1 MKYRLM
7 QAQDA
12 VNELCNYFLGEDWYD
27 DSGALNVEQVN
38 TNIVAAIEQ
47 KYNGIKTGRFK
58 RKKFDNQHIWDIC
71 DSEGW
76 EGCLISPP
84 MSAQTAIYELS
95 DYFLG
100 DNYYKQLNAAIQKE
114 RNFIIV
120 NEIKKRYKRRRIFI

>member
-47 KYNGIKTGRFK
+47 KYNGIK
-58 RKKFDNQHIWDIC
+58 IW
-71 DSEGW
+71 
-76 EGCLISPP
+76 
-84 MSAQTAIYELS
+84 
-95 DYFLG
+95 F
-100 DNYYKQLNAAIQKE
+100 
-114 RNFIIV
+114 
-120 NEIKKRYKRRRIFI
+120 